1 MNRALLLLLV
11 ALTGCQLLPMRREKE
26 LTLRSSDVLNA
37 NQATTLQRMTEGQR
51 GSEPKISMSG
61 KNNRLDVKLES
72 APVPPIEKIE
82 LSSDSKQR
90 GGSVFNSS
98 YSFAQALPWG
108 VALLLFAVAIVAI
121 IKAYKYAKAQ
131 VPAIGMAF
139 NTAEEIVA
147 RRVGA
152 WRDRAIVESDPVK
165 VADSAA
171 KIAELQRDLADL
183 KQAKFDQTP

>member
-1 MNRALLLLLV
+1 M
-11 ALTGCQLLPMRREKE
+11 
-26 LTLRSSDVLNA
+26 LNA

-51 GSEPKISMSG
+51 GSEPKISMAG
-61 KNNRLDVKLES
+61 KNNKLDVRLES
-72 APVPPIEKIE
+72 APVPPMEKIE

-90 GGSVFNSS
+90 GGSVFNAD
-98 YSFAQALPWG
+98 YNFKQALPWG
-108 VALLLFAVAIVAI
+108 VALLCFAAAVFFAV
-121 IKAYKYAKAQ
+121 KAYKYLKAQ

-152 WRDRAIVESDPVK
+152 WRDRAIVESDPIK
-165 VADSAA
+165 VADSTA
-171 KIAELQRDLADL
+171 KIAELQKDLSDL

>member
-1 MNRALLLLLV
+1 
-11 ALTGCQLLPMRREKE
+11 MRREKE

-51 GSEPKISMSG
+51 GSEPKISMAG

-90 GGSVFNSS
+90 GGSVFNST
-98 YSFAQALPWG
+98 YSFSQALPWG
-108 VALLLFAVAIVAI
+108 IALLMFAIAIFAIV
-121 IKAYKYAKAQ
+121 KAYKYAKAQ

-139 NTAEEIVA
+139 STAEEIVA

-152 WRDRAIVESDPVK
+152 WRDRAITENDPTK
-165 VADSAA
+165 VADSTA
-171 KIAELQRDLADL
+171 KIAELQRDLSDL

>member
-1 MNRALLLLLV
+1 
-11 ALTGCQLLPMRREKE
+11 MRREKE

>member
-1 MNRALLLLLV
+1 M
-11 ALTGCQLLPMRREKE
+11 
-26 LTLRSSDVLNA
+26 LNA

-51 GSEPKISMSG
+51 GSEPKISMAG
-61 KNNRLDVKLES
+61 KNNKLDVRLES
-72 APVPPIEKIE
+72 APVPPMEKID

-90 GGSVFNSS
+90 GGSVFNSD
-98 YSFAQALPWG
+98 YSFSQALPWG
-108 VALLLFAVAIVAI
+108 VALLMFAIAIFAIV
-121 IKAYKYAKAQ
+121 KAYKYFKAQ

-139 NTAEEIVA
+139 STAEEIVA

-165 VADSAA
+165 VADASA
-171 KIAELQRDLADL
+171 KIAELQRDLSDL